1 MAYANWLV
9 PSKTQGSGNDT
20 VNVTAGTDNTGRSPR
35 QTAMTFKAANCEDV
49 VRNVIQAGKPEF
61 VTIQSAKSVSKDG
74 VPTLTIEGTTNS
86 SKLTFSLASGGSGSK
101 RAPCIPVLHMPRE
114 TASLLR
120 KKGIGCA
127 AVFATDGTIRAG
139 IYEDALCA
147 EGIRPVYPGQE
158 GQRLLMKMIYDHI
171 KAGKED
177 LTGLKP
183 SADALLREMKDA
195 GARCIILGC
204 TELPIAFELLGR
216 TEDTFDPTSI
226 LARAA
231 IKASGYE
238 VN

>member
-1 MAYANWLV
+1 MK
-9 PSKTQGSGNDT
+9 KTIGIIGGMGPLATCDLMEKIIRNTKAQKDQEHIHIL
-20 VNVTAGTDNTGRSPR
+20 TDCNTGIPDRTQAILNGGEDPVPEM
-35 QTAMTFKAANCEDV
+35 TASAVRLEQMGADLLIMPCNTAHYYYDQICAA
-49 VRNVIQAGKPEF
+49 VR
-61 VTIQSAKSVSKDG
+61 
-74 VPTLTIEGTTNS
+74 
-86 SKLTFSLASGGSGSK
+86 
-101 RAPCIPVLHMPRE
+101 IPVLHMPRE

-195 GARCIILGC
+195 GAQCFILGC

-216 TEDTFDPTSI
+216 TEDTFDPTCI